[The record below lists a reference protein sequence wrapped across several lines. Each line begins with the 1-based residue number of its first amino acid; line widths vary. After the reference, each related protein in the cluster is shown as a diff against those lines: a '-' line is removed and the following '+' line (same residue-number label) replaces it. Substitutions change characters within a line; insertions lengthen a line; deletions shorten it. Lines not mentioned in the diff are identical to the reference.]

1 MKRLIWYCTIL
12 VFLLGCQS
20 SEENVIESE
29 ERVYPDQESWNTT
42 IMLTKNGQKRA
53 LVLAGHL
60 TKNNNE
66 ALIMMDDSVDVD
78 FFNAEQSHLSHL
90 TAQQAQVNEN
100 TNDLLASGNVVV
112 VSDSGVTLYTEELRW
127 DHQRE
132 RIVSEVF
139 ITFVQDQDTLTGIGF
154 ESDSDLKNWIIRKPS
169 GVTERKIKE

>member
-1 MKRLIWYCTIL
+1 MKRLIWYGAIL
-12 VFLLGCQS
+12 VFVLGCQP
-20 SEENVIESE
+20 SEETVIDSE
-29 ERVYPDQESWNTT
+29 QRKYPDQESWNTT
-42 IMLTKNGQKRA
+42 ITLTKNGDKRA

-78 FFNAEQSHLSHL
+78 FFDAEQSHLSHL

-132 RIVSEVF
+132 RIISDLF
-139 ITFVQDQDTLTGIGF
+139 ITFVQEQDTLTGVGF
-154 ESDSDLKNWIIRKPS
+154 ESDSDLKNWIIRQPS
-169 GVTERKIKE
+169 GVTDRSIKE

>member
-1 MKRLIWYCTIL
+1 MKRLIWYCAVL
-12 VFLLGCQS
+12 VFFLGCQS